1 MQIVNDGLSEPLYQ
15 AILRWQAKYER
26 SGYLSTTSCLK
37 PPRMRVLETRYDAKV
52 VVIAS
57 TLLDA
62 FVGSAVH
69 AAIEGA
75 EQDAIHEE
83 EFITEIGGIKFSGR
97 PDVIR
102 SDVSLELGDFKTTKV
117 SAYIF
122 GGAKL
127 KTEYSWQANI
137 NSWLARLHGYD
148 VKQAW
153 VEHIFLDWNR
163 MEAKRDRT
171 YPPHALRLYP
181 TLLPDAEVR
190 SFVEERVRL
199 HLDADGRSDNDLP
212 HCTIEEQWARAD
224 AWAVMKDGGARA
236 TKVCDSEL
244 EAKRLLREKGSQY
257 SIEFRPGF
265 KTRCETYC
273 NAKPFCN
280 QYMDELT
287 AKRERTK

>member
-1 MQIVNDGLSEPLYQ
+1 MQIINDNLSEPLYR
-15 AILRWQAKYER
+15 AIVRWHGQYER

-37 PPRMRVLETRYDAKV
+37 PPRMRVLETRYDAK
-52 VVIAS
+52 IIIAAS
-57 TLLDA
+57 TLLDP

-69 AAIEGA
+69 AAIDGA
-75 EQDAIHEE
+75 DGDAMHEE
-83 EFITEIGGIKFSGR
+83 EFVTDICGIKFSGR

-102 SDVSLELGDFKTTKV
+102 SDVQLELGDFKATRV

-122 GGAKL
+122 GGSKL
-127 KTEYSWQANI
+127 KTEYEWQANI
-137 NSWLARLHGYD
+137 NSWLARMHGYGI
-148 VKQAW
+148 KQAW

-163 MEAKRDRT
+163 MEAKRDRL

-199 HLDADGRSDNDLP
+199 HLDADTRPDNDLP

-224 AWAVMKDGGARA
+224 AWAVMKDGAARA
-236 TKVCDSEL
+236 TRVFEDQL
-244 EAKRLLREKGSQY
+244 EAKKMLRDKGAGY

-265 KTRCETYC
+265 KTRCESFC

-280 QYMDELT
+280 QYIEELT
-287 AKRERTK
+287 AKSGRA